1 MAGLSRKLAAWAQ
14 ALVDPARG
22 LPGRYAAFKALLA
35 ADERCLLAIAELE
48 EIFSG
53 ARQVDPARTRWLCAG
68 LLEAVGEMTGSL
80 EAMRPGAHPGLGP
93 ALERLRAAL
102 APHLAPASAPASA
115 QSPVPGPLVF
125 PLEAALGR
133 PDLAGGKAANLAA
146 ARKAGLSV
154 PPGLVIGTGAFRLL
168 LDSGNLRPRLDRLLR
183 QVDLARP
190 ERIGPLCAGMR
201 ALVLGTPLPGELARA
216 IGQAAQDLSSRVAA
230 PGGGLLAAR
239 SSAVAEDGEQSFA
252 GQYLSELN
260 LPPEGVAEA
269 YRRIVASKYRPRA
282 VTYRVRQGLADE
294 AAPMAVLLLP
304 MVPAVAAGVL
314 HTSEEGPAPGG
325 GAGGKALTV
334 YALPGLG
341 EALVSGRAE
350 PRVLRLARQLPPRV
364 LSDSG
369 PPDSPDFPDSSG
381 GHGAEPGPRAL
392 AGLVLAGLVLESA
405 LGGPQEVE
413 WALDGQGRVFV
424 LQSRALPPP
433 PAPPAQ
439 EAGEARESILPDARP
454 LAEGLAPVAP
464 GLGCGP
470 VFHLPPGADPARVPA
485 GCVLVVESL
494 SPALARV
501 VDRVAAVAARTGS
514 RASHFGSIAREAGLP
529 ALSGLENPFAALP
542 QGLLVTVDADARRIL
557 AGCADSPAGQRPPR
571 GEAERLRRAERF
583 AGLARLTCRLT
594 LTDPEAPEFT
604 PEGCASLHDLVRFC
618 HEKAVAVMAG
628 LSDGSARLGRARRLA
643 APLPLA
649 LYLLDLGGGLD
660 PAAGAAPAPEHF
672 ASVPM
677 RALWSGL
684 AHPAEAWDKGFGCD
698 WEHFDRIS
706 AGIFRKDSRALG
718 SLALLAR
725 DYLHLLV
732 RFGYHFAVLDSL
744 CGPRAEANYVRLR
757 FKGGGGLP
765 EQRRLRLVFLSAVL
779 EDLGFAVRLRG
790 DMFDACLARRDEAA
804 TTGALALLGRLLVR
818 SQRLDLGLASEPQA
832 LALAR
837 DFLAQCRTS
846 ADPDSTPGRLP

>member
-14 ALVDPARG
+14 GLLAPERG
-22 LPGRYAAFKALLA
+22 LHGRYEAFRALLE
-35 ADERCLLAIAELE
+35 ADEQCLLTIAELE
-48 EIFSG
+48 EIFAG
-53 ARQVDPARTRWLCAG
+53 ARQVDPARTRWLCERLCG
-68 LLEAVGEMTGSL
+68 TVGEMARWL
-80 EAMRPGAHPGLGP
+80 QAMHPGAHPGLDP
-93 ALERLRAAL
+93 ALERLREAL
-102 APHLAPASAPASA
+102 APHLAPAEAFPQAF
-115 QSPVPGPLVF
+115 PLVF
-125 PLEAALGR
+125 PLDAALGR
-133 PDLAGGKAANLAA
+133 ADLAGGKAANLAA
-146 ARKAGLSV
+146 AQRAGLAV
-154 PPGLVIGTGAFRLL
+154 PQGLVIGTGAFRLL
-168 LDSGNLRPRLDRLLR
+168 LDSGGLRPRLDRLLR

-201 ALVLGTPLPGELARA
+201 ALVLGAPLPGEVARA
-216 IGQAAQDLSSRVAA
+216 IGEAAHELSRRT

-260 LPPEGVAEA
+260 LPPEGVADA

-304 MVPAVAAGVL
+304 MVPAAAAGVL
-314 HTSEEGPAPGG
+314 HSSEDLPGL
-325 GAGGKALTV
+325 GGKGLTV

-341 EALVSGRAE
+341 ENLVSGQAE
-350 PRVLRLARQLPPRV
+350 PAVLRLARQLPPRL
-364 LSDSG
+364 LSASG
-369 PPDSPDFPDSSG
+369 PPDPELG
-381 GHGAEPGPRAL
+381 RKTL
-392 AGLVLAGLVLESA
+392 AGLVLAGLVLESVF
-405 LGGPQEVE
+405 GRPQEVE
-413 WALDGQGRVFV
+413 WAVDGQDRLFV
-424 LQSRALPPP
+424 LQSRALNQAQV
-433 PAPPAQ
+433 APGAACPSGH
-439 EAGEARESILPDARP
+439 AGEMIRPDEKP
-454 LAEGLAPVAP
+454 LAEGLTLVAP
-464 GLGCGP
+464 GVGCGP
-470 VFHLPPGADPARVPA
+470 VFHLRPGADPALVPA
-485 GCVLVVESL
+485 GCVLVVDTL
-494 SPALARV
+494 TPTLARL

-529 ALSGLENPFAALP
+529 ALSGLPAFSGLEGPFAALP
-542 QGLLVTVDADARRIL
+542 QGLLVTVDADACRIL
-557 AGCADSPAGQRPPR
+557 AGCADSLTGPSRQQR
-571 GEAERLRRAERF
+571 EAERLRRAERF
-583 AGLARLTCRLT
+583 AGLARLTCHLG
-594 LTDPEAPEFT
+594 LTDPDSPDFS
-604 PEGCASLHDLVRFC
+604 PEGCASLHDLVRYC
-618 HEKAVAVMAG
+618 HEKAVAEMAG
-628 LSDGSARLGRARRLA
+628 LSGGRTPRALGRARRLA

-684 AHPAEAWDKGFGCD
+684 AHPAESWDKGFGCD
-698 WEHFDRIS
+698 WDEFDRIS

-744 CGPRAEANYVRLR
+744 CGPRPEANYVRLR

-779 EDLGFAVRLRG
+779 EALGFAVRVRG
-790 DMFDACLARRDEAA
+790 DMLDASLARRDEAA
-804 TTGALALLGRLLVR
+804 TATALALLGRLLVR
-818 SQRLDLGLASEPQA
+818 SQRLDLGLASEAQAQA
-832 LALAR
+832 LAR
-837 DFLAQCRTS
+837 EFLAQCRTS